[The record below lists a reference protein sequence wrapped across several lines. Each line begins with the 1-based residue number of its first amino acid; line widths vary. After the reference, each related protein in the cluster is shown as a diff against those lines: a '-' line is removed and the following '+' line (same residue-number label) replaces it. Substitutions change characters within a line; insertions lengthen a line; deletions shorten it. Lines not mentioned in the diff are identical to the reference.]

1 MQKMITQLMLV
12 IHSEKPG
19 DQDAIQY
26 MKAIPGAEVTIIDL
40 ATTTITAGE
49 LTSLAEKL
57 GMPIEDLLDSDY
69 DDHISVH
76 TEGLRLMDRQSL
88 LTLMAEDTKLI
99 ATPIVVMNE
108 EAFLLGRDEDSGP
121 EAMVFEVASRLFSAG
136 QGVNSPER

>member
-1 MQKMITQLMLV
+1 MQEMTTQLMLV
-12 IHSEKPG
+12 IHSEKSG
-19 DQDAIQY
+19 DQDAIHFI
-26 MKAIPGAEVTIIDL
+26 KAIPGAEITIIDL

-108 EAFLLGRDEDSGP
+108 EAFLLGREEDGGP
-121 EAMVFEVASRLFSAG
+121 EAMVFEVASRIYSADFG
-136 QGVNSPER
+136 RQQP